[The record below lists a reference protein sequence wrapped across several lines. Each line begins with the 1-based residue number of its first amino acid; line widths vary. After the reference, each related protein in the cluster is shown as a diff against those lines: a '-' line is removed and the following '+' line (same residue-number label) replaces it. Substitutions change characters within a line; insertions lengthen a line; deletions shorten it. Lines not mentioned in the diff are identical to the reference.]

1 MKDWSSLFVTF
12 MCFAL
17 TPTLSAQGLAYV
29 KANYTKTEH
38 QIPMRDGVRLY
49 TAVYTPKDASQKYPI
64 LLTRTQSG
72 VEPYGADNYHA
83 NLGPSAHFGRE
94 GYIFVIQDIRGR
106 WNSEGTFI

>member
-1 MKDWSSLFVTF
+1 MGRFPRIDPCFWFTFSVRMEFANCRFHANAKRKPGPNYGGVMKNWSSLFVTF

-49 TAVYTPKDASQKYPI
+49 TAVYTPKDKR
-64 LLTRTQSG
+64 RT
-72 VEPYGADNYHA
+72 
-83 NLGPSAHFGRE
+83 
-94 GYIFVIQDIRGR
+94 
-106 WNSEGTFI
+106 